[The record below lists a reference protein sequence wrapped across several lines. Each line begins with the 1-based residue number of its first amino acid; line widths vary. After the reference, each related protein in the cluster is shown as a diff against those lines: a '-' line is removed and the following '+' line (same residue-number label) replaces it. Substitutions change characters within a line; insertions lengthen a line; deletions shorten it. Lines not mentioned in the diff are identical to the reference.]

1 VINRTH
7 RTARLR
13 TSAAA
18 KLTSRSA
25 FTRTALLAGVLAAA
39 LGVAACSSSSSGSS
53 SSSSSSGAATG
64 ATSAAA
70 APKGA
75 TIKIGVIGSLT
86 GAQASSSDQG
96 ATVAPAWA
104 AWINANGGLDGHPVQ
119 VIVMD
124 DKGDPATAQAAGQ
137 QFIADGVSAIIV
149 SSDNLVSAFDAAAIA
164 KGIPLISGSANATD
178 WYTKP
183 GMFPTPTGVLNGLA
197 GQIAVSVKY
206 GHAKKFA
213 NLYCAEIAAC
223 AQANPI
229 LQGAAKAAGIGYTQ
243 LAVSSTAPSYTA
255 QCLQLKQD
263 GVDYAQL
270 NFATAAAVRFI
281 QNCQAQGY
289 NPTWGSSEQAVG
301 TAFASIPNLTV
312 FGPAYSFPS
321 VATAPPAAQFRSV
334 MEKYATNSNW
344 REGSA
349 SFTWDGL
356 QALAQAVKDE
366 NVAAAAPV
374 TAADVMAGMYSF
386 KNVNLGGQLAN
397 SLTYTKGKPFGF
409 TANACYF
416 VVGMK
421 GGQTTAPAEL
431 TPQCP
436 SKA

>member
-1 VINRTH
+1 VIIRTH

-39 LGVAACSSSSSGSS
+39 LGVAACSSSSS
-53 SSSSSSGAATG
+53 SSSSSSGAAASG
-64 ATSAAA
+64 TSAAA

-75 TIKIGVIGSLT
+75 LIKIGVIGSLT

-104 AWINANGGLDGHPVQ
+104 AWINASGGIDGHPVQ

-137 QFIADGVSAIIV
+137 QFASDGVAAIIV
-149 SSDNLVSAFDAAAIA
+149 SSDNLVSAFDSAAIA
-164 KGIPLISGSANATD
+164 KGIPLIGGPSDEND
-178 WYTKP
+178 WYAKA
-183 GMFPTPTGVLNGLA
+183 GMFPTMTGIVNGLA
-197 GQIAVSVKY
+197 AQVAVAAQY

-213 NLYCAEIAAC
+213 NLYCAEVAAC

-255 QCLQLKQD
+255 QCLQLKQE

-270 NFATAAAVRFI
+270 DFSTAAAVRFV

-321 VATAPPAAQFRSV
+321 VAGAPPAAQFRSV
-334 MEKYATNSNW
+334 MQKYATNSNW
-344 REGSA
+344 REGTA

-356 QALAQAVKDE
+356 QALTQAVKDE
-366 NVAAAAPV
+366 SIPAATAVTPANV
-374 TAADVMAGMYSF
+374 TAGLYSF
-386 KNVNLGGQLAN
+386 KNENLGGQLAN
-397 SLTYTKGKPFGF
+397 GLTYTKGKPFGI

-421 GGQTTAPAEL
+421 DGQTTAPAGL
-431 TPQCP
+431 TPQCLGK
-436 SKA
+436 S

>member
-1 VINRTH
+1 VIIRTR

-39 LGVAACSSSSSGSS
+39 LGVAACSSSSS
-53 SSSSSSGAATG
+53 SSGASTSG
-64 ATSAAA
+64 TSAS

-75 TIKIGVIGSLT
+75 LIKIGVIGSLT
-86 GAQASSSDQG
+86 GPQASSSDQG

-104 AWINANGGLDGHPVQ
+104 DWINATGGINGHPVQ

-124 DKGDPATAQAAGQ
+124 DKGDPATAQSAEQ
-137 QFIADGVSAIIV
+137 QLASDNVAAIIV
-149 SSDNLVSAFDAAAIA
+149 SSDNVVSAYDSAAIA
-164 KGIPLISGSANATD
+164 KGIPLIGGPSDEND
-178 WYTKP
+178 WYTKA
-183 GMFPTPTGVLNGLA
+183 GMFPTMTGIVNGLA
-197 GQIAVSVKY
+197 AQVAVAVQY

-213 NLYCAEIAAC
+213 NLYCAEVAAC

-229 LQGAAKAAGIGYTQ
+229 LAGAAKAAGIGYTQ

-255 QCLQLKQD
+255 QCLQLKQE

-270 NFATAAAVRFI
+270 NFTTAAAVRFV

-289 NPTWGSSEQAVG
+289 NPTWGSSEQSIGAAYASLPNF
-301 TAFASIPNLTV
+301 TA
-312 FGPAYSFPS
+312 FGPAYAFPS
-321 VATAPPAAQFRSV
+321 VAGSPPVDQFRSV
-334 MEKYATNSNW
+334 MQKYATNSNW
-344 REGSA
+344 REGTA

-356 QALAQAVKDE
+356 QVLAQAVKNE
-366 NVAAAAPV
+366 NIPAATAV
-374 TAADVMAGMYSF
+374 TAADVTTGLYSF
-386 KNVNLGGQLAN
+386 KNENLGGELAN
-397 SLTYTKGKPFGF
+397 GLTYTKGKPFGF

-431 TPQCP
+431 TPQCLG
-436 SKA
+436 KQ

>member
-1 VINRTH
+1 MIDRTR

-39 LGVAACSSSSSGSS
+39 LGVAACSSSSS
-53 SSSSSSGAATG
+53 SSSSSSGAAASG
-64 ATSAAA
+64 TSAAAA

-75 TIKIGVIGSLT
+75 LIKIGVIGSLT

-149 SSDNLVSAFDAAAIA
+149 SSDNLVSAFDSAAIA
-164 KGIPLISGSANATD
+164 KGIPLISGSANSTD

-183 GMFPTPTGVLNGLA
+183 GMFVTVTGTVPGLA
-197 GQIAVSVKY
+197 GQIAVAAKY

-223 AQANPI
+223 AQAGPI
-229 LQGAAKAAGIGYTQ
+229 LAQIAKASGIGYVG

-255 QCLQLKQD
+255 QCLQLKRD

-289 NPTWGSSEQAVG
+289 NPTWGSSEQAIG
-301 TAFASIPNLTV
+301 TAFASLPNLTV
-312 FGPAYSFPS
+312 YGPAYSFPS
-321 VATAPPAAQFRSV
+321 VADAPPAAQFRSV

-344 REGSA
+344 REGTA

-366 NVAAAAPV
+366 NVAAATPV

-386 KNVNLGGQLAN
+386 KSQTLGGELAN
-397 SLTYTKGKPFGF
+397 AVTYTKGKPLGF

-436 SKA
+436 AKG

>member
-1 VINRTH
+1 VIIRTR

-39 LGVAACSSSSSGSS
+39 LGVAACSSG
-53 SSSSSSGAATG
+53 SSSSSGASASG
-64 ATSAAA
+64 TSASG
-70 APKGA
+70 PKGA
-75 TIKIGVIGSLT
+75 LIKVGVIGSLT
-86 GAQASSSDQG
+86 GPQASSSDQG

-104 AWINANGGLDGHPVQ
+104 DWINATGGIDGHPVQ

-124 DKGDPATAQAAGQ
+124 DKGDPATAQQAEQ
-137 QFIADGVSAIIV
+137 QLASDGVAAIIV
-149 SSDNLVSAFDAAAIA
+149 SSDNVVSAYDSAAIA
-164 KGIPLISGSANATD
+164 KGIPLIGGPSDEND
-178 WYTKP
+178 WYTKA
-183 GMFPTPTGVLNGLA
+183 GMFPTMTGIVNGLA
-197 GQIAVSVKY
+197 AQVAVAAQY

-213 NLYCAEIAAC
+213 NLYCAEVAAC

-255 QCLQLKQD
+255 QCLQLKQE

-270 NFATAAAVRFI
+270 NFTTAAAVRFV

-289 NPTWGSSEQAVG
+289 NPTWGSSEQSIGAAYASLPNF
-301 TAFASIPNLTV
+301 TA

-321 VATAPPAAQFRSV
+321 VAGAAPVDQFRSV
-334 MEKYATNSNW
+334 MQKYADGSNW
-344 REGSA
+344 REGTA

-356 QALAQAVKDE
+356 QTLAQAVKDE
-366 NVAAAAPV
+366 NIPAATSV
-374 TAADVMAGMYSF
+374 TTADVMAGLYSF
-386 KNVNLGGQLAN
+386 KNVNLGGELAN
-397 SLTYTKGKPFGF
+397 GLTYTKGKPFGI

-421 GGQTTAPAEL
+421 GGQTTAPAGL
-431 TPQCP
+431 TPQCLG
-436 SKA
+436 KQ

>member
-18 KLTSRSA
+18 KLKSQSA

-39 LGVAACSSSSSGSS
+39 LGVAACSSSSS
-53 SSSSSSGAATG
+53 SSSGATTSG
-64 ATSAAA
+64 TSAS

-75 TIKIGVIGSLT
+75 LIKIGVIGSLT
-86 GAQASSSDQG
+86 GPQASSSDQG

-104 AWINANGGLDGHPVQ
+104 NWINANGGIGGHPVQ

-124 DKGDPATAQAAGQ
+124 DKGDPATAQADGQ
-137 QFIADGVSAIIV
+137 QFASDGVAAIIV
-149 SSDNLVSAFDAAAIA
+149 SSDNLVSAFDSAAIA
-164 KGIPLISGSANATD
+164 KGIPLIGGPSDESD
-178 WYTKP
+178 WYTKA
-183 GMFPTPTGVLNGLA
+183 GMFPTMTGIVNGLGA
-197 GQIAVSVKY
+197 QVAVAVQY

-213 NLYCAEIAAC
+213 NLYCAEVAAC

-255 QCLQLKQD
+255 QCLQLKQE

-270 NFATAAAVRFI
+270 NFTTAAAVRFV

-289 NPTWGSSEQAVG
+289 NPTWGSSEQAIG
-301 TAFASIPNLTV
+301 AAFAALPNFTV
-312 FGPAYSFPS
+312 YGPAYAFPS
-321 VATAPPAAQFRSV
+321 VAGAAPVGQFRSV
-334 MEKYATNSNW
+334 MQKYASNNNW
-344 REGSA
+344 REGVA

-356 QALAQAVKDE
+356 QALAQAVKAE
-366 NVAAAAPV
+366 NIAAATPV
-374 TAADVMAGMYSF
+374 TAADVTAGLYSF
-386 KNVNLGGQLAN
+386 KNQNLSGEVAN
-397 SLTYTKGKPFGF
+397 GLTYTKGKPFGF

-421 GGQTTAPAEL
+421 GGQTTAPAGL

-436 SKA
+436 SKQ

>member
-13 TSAAA
+13 TSAAS
-18 KLTSRSA
+18 KLTSRTA

-39 LGVAACSSSSSGSS
+39 LGVAACSSSSS
-53 SSSSSSGAATG
+53 SSSSGATASG
-64 ATSAAA
+64 TSAAA

-75 TIKIGVIGSLT
+75 LIKIGVIGSLT
-86 GAQASSSDQG
+86 GPQASSSDQG

-104 AWINANGGLDGHPVQ
+104 DWINANGGINGHPVQ

-137 QFIADGVSAIIV
+137 QFISDGVAAIIV
-149 SSDNLVSAFDAAAIA
+149 SSDNLVSAFDSAAIA
-164 KGIPLISGSANATD
+164 KGIPLIGGASDSSD
-178 WYTKP
+178 WYTKQ
-183 GMFPTPTGVLNGLA
+183 GMFVTMTGIVPGLGA
-197 GQIAVSVKY
+197 QVAVAVQY

-213 NLYCAEIAAC
+213 NLYCAEVAAC

-229 LQGAAKAAGIGYTQ
+229 LQGAAKAAGVSYTQ
-243 LAVSSTAPSYTA
+243 LAISSTAPSYTA
-255 QCLQLKQD
+255 QCLQLKQE

-289 NPTWGSSEQAVG
+289 NPIWGSSEQAIG
-301 TAFASIPNLTV
+301 TPFTAIPNFTAY
-312 FGPAYSFPS
+312 GPAYAFPS
-321 VATAPPAAQFRSV
+321 VATGAPVEQFTSV
-334 MEKYATNSNW
+334 MQKYATGSNW
-344 REGSA
+344 KEGTA
-349 SFTWDGL
+349 SFTWQGL
-356 QALAQAVKDE
+356 QAFAQAVKNA
-366 NVAAAAPV
+366 NVAASTAV
-374 TAADVMAGMYSF
+374 TSADVMTGLYDF
-386 KNVNLGGQLAN
+386 KGENLDGLLAN
-397 SLTYTKGKPFGF
+397 NVTYTKGKAFGF

-436 SKA
+436 AKA

>member
-1 VINRTH
+1 VIDRTH

-39 LGVAACSSSSSGSS
+39 LGVAACSSSSGS
-53 SSSSSSGAATG
+53 SSSSSSGAAASG
-64 ATSAAA
+64 TSAAA

-104 AWINANGGLDGHPVQ
+104 AWVNANGGLGGHPVQ

-124 DKGDPATAQAAGQ
+124 DKGDPATAQADGQ
-137 QFIADGVSAIIV
+137 QFIGDGVSAIIV
-149 SSDNLVSAFDAAAIA
+149 SSDNLVSAFDSAAIA
-164 KGIPLISGSANATD
+164 KGIPLIGGPSDEND
-178 WYTKP
+178 WYAKA
-183 GMFPTPTGVLNGLA
+183 GMFPTMTGIVNGLA
-197 GQIAVSVKY
+197 AQVAVAAQY

-213 NLYCAEIAAC
+213 NLYCAEVAAC
-223 AQANPI
+223 AQANPV

-255 QCLQLKQD
+255 ECLQLKQE
-263 GVDYAQL
+263 GVDFAQL
-270 NFATAAAVRFI
+270 NFASAAAVRFV

-289 NPTWGSSEQAVG
+289 NPTWGSSEQSIGAAYASLPNFTAYG
-301 TAFASIPNLTV
+301 PAFA
-312 FGPAYSFPS
+312 FPS
-321 VATAPPAAQFRSV
+321 VANAAPVDQFRSV
-334 MEKYATNSNW
+334 MQKYASGTNW
-344 REGSA
+344 REGTA

-356 QALAQAVKDE
+356 QVLAQAVKDE
-366 NVAAAAPV
+366 NIPAATPV
-374 TAADVMAGMYSF
+374 TAADVMTGLYSF
-386 KNVNLGGQLAN
+386 KNQNLGGVLAN
-397 SLTYTKGKPFGF
+397 GLTYTQGKPFGI

-421 GGQTTAPAEL
+421 DGQTTAPAGL
-431 TPQCP
+431 TPQCLGK
-436 SKA
+436 S

>member
-1 VINRTH
+1 MINRTH

-25 FTRTALLAGVLAAA
+25 FTRTTLLAGVLAVA
-39 LGVAACSSSSSGSS
+39 LGVAACSSGSS
-53 SSSSSSGAATG
+53 SSSSGSSGAT
-64 ATSAAA
+64 TSGGS

-75 TIKIGVIGSLT
+75 LIKIGVIGSLT

-104 AWINANGGLDGHPVQ
+104 DWINANGGIDGHPVK
-119 VIVMD
+119 VIVLD
-124 DKGDPATAQAAGQ
+124 DKGDPATAQADGQ
-137 QFIADGVSAIIV
+137 QLASDGVAAIIV
-149 SSDNLVSAFDAAAIA
+149 SSDNLVSAYDSAAIA
-164 KGIPLISGSANATD
+164 KGIPLIGGPSDEND
-178 WYTKP
+178 WYTKV
-183 GMFPTPTGVLNGLA
+183 GMFPTMTGIVNGLGA
-197 GQIAVSVKY
+197 QVAVAAKY

-213 NLYCAEIAAC
+213 NLYCSEVAAC
-223 AQANPI
+223 AQANPV

-243 LAVSSTAPSYTA
+243 LAVSSTAASYTA
-255 QCLQLKQD
+255 QCLQLKQE

-270 NFATAAAVRFI
+270 NFTTAAAVRFV

-289 NPTWGSSEQAVG
+289 NPTWGSSEQSIGAAYASLQNF
-301 TAFASIPNLTV
+301 TA
-312 FGPAYSFPS
+312 FGPAFSFPS
-321 VATAPPAAQFRSV
+321 VAGAAPVDQFRSV
-334 MEKYATNSNW
+334 MQKYATGSNW
-344 REGSA
+344 REGVA

-356 QALAQAVKDE
+356 QTLAQAVKDKKIP
-366 NVAAAAPV
+366 AATAV
-374 TAADVMAGMYSF
+374 TAADVTAGLYSF
-386 KNVNLGGQLAN
+386 KNENLGGELAN
-397 SLTYTKGKPFGF
+397 GLTYTKGKPFGV

>member
-13 TSAAA
+13 TSAAS
-18 KLTSRSA
+18 KLTSRTA

-39 LGVAACSSSSSGSS
+39 LGVAACSSSSS
-53 SSSSSSGAATG
+53 SSSSGATASG
-64 ATSAAA
+64 TSAAA

-75 TIKIGVIGSLT
+75 LIKIGVIGSLT
-86 GAQASSSDQG
+86 GPQASSSDQG

-104 AWINANGGLDGHPVQ
+104 DWINANGGINGHPVQ

-137 QFIADGVSAIIV
+137 QFISDGVAAIIV
-149 SSDNLVSAFDAAAIA
+149 SSDNLVSAFDSAAIA
-164 KGIPLISGSANATD
+164 KGIPLIGGASDSSD

-183 GMFPTPTGVLNGLA
+183 GMFVTMTGIVPGLGA
-197 GQIAVSVKY
+197 QVAVAVQY

-213 NLYCAEIAAC
+213 NLYCAEVAAC

-229 LQGAAKAAGIGYTQ
+229 LQGAAKAAGVSYTQ
-243 LAVSSTAPSYTA
+243 LAISSTAPSYTA
-255 QCLQLKQD
+255 QCLQLKQE

-289 NPTWGSSEQAVG
+289 NPIWGSSEQAIG
-301 TAFASIPNLTV
+301 TPFTAIPNFTAY
-312 FGPAYSFPS
+312 GPAYAFPS
-321 VATAPPAAQFRSV
+321 VATGAPVEQFTSV
-334 MEKYATNSNW
+334 MQKYATGSNW
-344 REGSA
+344 KEGTA
-349 SFTWDGL
+349 SFTWQGL
-356 QALAQAVKDE
+356 QAFAQAVKNA
-366 NVAAAAPV
+366 NVAASTAV
-374 TAADVMAGMYSF
+374 TSADVMTGLYDF
-386 KNVNLGGQLAN
+386 KGENLDGLLAN
-397 SLTYTKGKPFGF
+397 NVTYTKGKAFGF

-436 SKA
+436 AKA

>member
-1 VINRTH
+1 VINKTH
-7 RTARLR
+7 RTTRLR

-39 LGVAACSSSSSGSS
+39 LGVAACSSSSS
-53 SSSSSSGAATG
+53 SSSSSGAATSG
-64 ATSAAA
+64 TSAAA

-104 AWINANGGLDGHPVQ
+104 AWINANGGIDGHPVQ

-149 SSDNLVSAFDAAAIA
+149 SSDNLVSAFDSAAIA
-164 KGIPLISGSANATD
+164 KGIPLISGSANSAD

-183 GMFPTPTGVLNGLA
+183 GMFATVTGNVPGLA
-197 GQIAVSVKY
+197 GQVAVAAKY

-213 NLYCAEIAAC
+213 NLYCSEIAAC
-223 AQANPI
+223 AQAGPI
-229 LQGAAKAAGIGYTQ
+229 LAQVAKAAGVGYVGM
-243 LAVSSTAPSYTA
+243 AVSSTAPSYTA
-255 QCLQLKQD
+255 QCLQLKQE

-270 NFATAAAVRFI
+270 NFTTAAAVRFV

-289 NPTWGSSEQAVG
+289 NPTWGSSEQAIG
-301 TAFASIPNLTV
+301 TPFAAIPNLTV

-321 VATAPPAAQFRSV
+321 VAAAAPAAQFRSV

-356 QALAQAVKDE
+356 QALAQAVKSQ
-366 NVAAAAPV
+366 NIAAATPV
-374 TAADVMAGMYSF
+374 TAADVMAGMYTF
-386 KNVNLGGQLAN
+386 KSENLGGELAN
-397 SLTYTKGKPFGF
+397 GVTYTKGKPLGF

-421 GGQTTAPAEL
+421 GGQTTAPADL

-436 SKA
+436 AKA

>member
-1 VINRTH
+1 MIDRTH

-39 LGVAACSSSSSGSS
+39 LGVAACSSSSS
-53 SSSSSSGAATG
+53 SSSSSSGATASG
-64 ATSAAA
+64 TSAAAA

-75 TIKIGVIGSLT
+75 LIKIGVIGSLT

-104 AWINANGGLDGHPVQ
+104 DWINANGGIDGHPVQ

-149 SSDNLVSAFDAAAIA
+149 SSDNLVSAFDSAAIA
-164 KGIPLISGSANATD
+164 KGIPLIGGPSDEND
-178 WYTKP
+178 WYIKP
-183 GMFPTPTGVLNGLA
+183 GMFVTMTGIVPGLGA
-197 GQIAVSVKY
+197 QVAVAVQY

-213 NLYCAEIAAC
+213 NLYCAEVAAC

-255 QCLQLKQD
+255 QCLQLKQE

-270 NFATAAAVRFI
+270 NFATAAAVRFV

-289 NPTWGSSEQAVG
+289 NPTWGSSEQSIGAAYASLPNF
-301 TAFASIPNLTV
+301 TAY
-312 FGPAYSFPS
+312 GPAYAFPS
-321 VATAPPAAQFRSV
+321 VASGAPVEQFTSV
-334 MEKYATNSNW
+334 MQKYATNSNW
-344 REGSA
+344 REGTA
-349 SFTWDGL
+349 SFTWQGL
-356 QALAQAVKDE
+356 QAFAQAVKNAD
-366 NVAAAAPV
+366 VAASTAV
-374 TAADVMAGMYSF
+374 TSADVMTGLYDF
-386 KNVNLGGQLAN
+386 KGENLGGLLAN
-397 SLTYTKGKPFGF
+397 NVTYTKGKPFGF

-436 SKA
+436 AKA

>member
-13 TSAAA
+13 TSAAS
-18 KLTSRSA
+18 KLTSRTA

-39 LGVAACSSSSSGSS
+39 LGVAACSSSSS
-53 SSSSSSGAATG
+53 SSSSGATASG
-64 ATSAAA
+64 TSAAAA

-75 TIKIGVIGSLT
+75 LIKIGVIGSLT
-86 GAQASSSDQG
+86 GPQASSSDQG

-104 AWINANGGLDGHPVQ
+104 DWINANGGINGHPVQ

-149 SSDNLVSAFDAAAIA
+149 SSDNLVSAFDSAAIA
-164 KGIPLISGSANATD
+164 KGIPLIGGPSDESD
-178 WYTKP
+178 WYTKQ
-183 GMFPTPTGVLNGLA
+183 GMFVTMTGIVPGLGA
-197 GQIAVSVKY
+197 QVAVAVQY

-213 NLYCAEIAAC
+213 NLYCAEVAAC

-229 LQGAAKAAGIGYTQ
+229 LQGAAKAAGVSYTQ

-255 QCLQLKQD
+255 QCLQLKQE

-270 NFATAAAVRFI
+270 NFATAAAVRFV

-289 NPTWGSSEQAVG
+289 NPTWGSSEQSIGAAYASLPNF
-301 TAFASIPNLTV
+301 TAY
-312 FGPAYSFPS
+312 GPAYAFPS
-321 VATAPPAAQFRSV
+321 VATGAPVEQFTSV
-334 MEKYATNSNW
+334 MQKYATGSNW
-344 REGSA
+344 KEGTA
-349 SFTWDGL
+349 SFTWQGL
-356 QALAQAVKDE
+356 QAFAQAVKNA
-366 NVAAAAPV
+366 NVAASTAV
-374 TAADVMAGMYSF
+374 TSADVMTGLYDF
-386 KNVNLGGQLAN
+386 KGENLDGLLAN
-397 SLTYTKGKPFGF
+397 NVTYTKGKAFGF

-436 SKA
+436 AKA

>member
-1 VINRTH
+1 MINRTH

-13 TSAAA
+13 TSAAS
-18 KLTSRSA
+18 KLTSRTA

-39 LGVAACSSSSSGSS
+39 LGVAACSSSSS
-53 SSSSSSGAATG
+53 SSSSGATASG
-64 ATSAAA
+64 TSAAA

-75 TIKIGVIGSLT
+75 LIKIGVIGSLT
-86 GAQASSSDQG
+86 GPQASSSDQG

-104 AWINANGGLDGHPVQ
+104 DWINANGGINGHPVQ

-137 QFIADGVSAIIV
+137 QFISDGVAAIIV
-149 SSDNLVSAFDAAAIA
+149 SSDNLVSAFDSAAIA
-164 KGIPLISGSANATD
+164 KGIPLIGGASDSSD

-183 GMFPTPTGVLNGLA
+183 GMFVTMTGIVPGLGA
-197 GQIAVSVKY
+197 QVAVAVQY

-213 NLYCAEIAAC
+213 NLYCAEVAAC

-229 LQGAAKAAGIGYTQ
+229 LQGAAKAAGVSYTQ
-243 LAVSSTAPSYTA
+243 LAISSTAPSYTA
-255 QCLQLKQD
+255 QCLQLKQE

-289 NPTWGSSEQAVG
+289 NPIWGSSEQAIG
-301 TAFASIPNLTV
+301 TPFTAIPNFTAY
-312 FGPAYSFPS
+312 GPAYAFPS
-321 VATAPPAAQFRSV
+321 VATGAPVEQFTSV
-334 MEKYATNSNW
+334 MQKYATGSNW
-344 REGSA
+344 KEGTA
-349 SFTWDGL
+349 SFTWQGL
-356 QALAQAVKDE
+356 QAFAQAVKNA
-366 NVAAAAPV
+366 NVAASTAV
-374 TAADVMAGMYSF
+374 TSADVMTGLYDF
-386 KNVNLGGQLAN
+386 KGENLDGLLAN
-397 SLTYTKGKPFGF
+397 NVTYTKGKAFGF

-436 SKA
+436 AKA

>member
-39 LGVAACSSSSSGSS
+39 LGVAACSSSST
-53 SSSSSSGAATG
+53 SSSGAT
-64 ATSAAA
+64 TSGTSAA

-75 TIKIGVIGSLT
+75 LIKIGVIGSLT
-86 GAQASSSDQG
+86 GPQASSSDQG

-104 AWINANGGLDGHPVQ
+104 DWINANGGIDGHPVQ

-124 DKGDPATAQAAGQ
+124 DKTDPATAQADEQ
-137 QFIADGVSAIIV
+137 QFASDGVAAIIV
-149 SSDNLVSAFDAAAIA
+149 SSDDVVSAFDSAAIA
-164 KGIPLISGSANATD
+164 KGIPLIGGPSDSND
-178 WYTKP
+178 WYTKA
-183 GMFPTPTGVLNGLA
+183 GMFPTMTGIVNGLGA
-197 GQIAVSVKY
+197 QVAVAVQY

-223 AQANPI
+223 AQANPL

-255 QCLQLKQD
+255 QCLQLKQE

-270 NFATAAAVRFI
+270 NFTTAAAVRFV

-289 NPTWGSSEQAVG
+289 NPTWGSSEQ
-301 TAFASIPNLTV
+301 SIGSAYAGLSNFTV
-312 FGPAYSFPS
+312 YGPAYAFPS
-321 VATAPPAAQFRSV
+321 VAGAAPVDQFRSV
-334 MEKYATNSNW
+334 MQKYASNSNW
-344 REGSA
+344 REGTA

-356 QALAQAVKDE
+356 QALAQAVKAE
-366 NVAAAAPV
+366 NIAAATPV
-374 TAADVMAGMYSF
+374 TAADVTAGLYSF
-386 KNVNLGGQLAN
+386 KNQNLGGELAN
-397 SLTYTKGKPFGF
+397 GLTYTKDKPFGF

-421 GGQTTAPAEL
+421 GGQTTAPASL

-436 SKA
+436 SKQ

>member
-1 VINRTH
+1 MI
-7 RTARLR
+7 
-13 TSAAA
+13 
-18 KLTSRSA
+18 KSRSR
-25 FTRTALLAGVLAAA
+25 FTRTALLASVLAAA
-39 LGVAACSSSSSGSS
+39 LGVAACSSSSSSS
-53 SSSSSSGAATG
+53 PSSGATASG
-64 ATSAAA
+64 TSAAAA

-75 TIKIGVIGSLT
+75 VIKIGVIGSLT
-86 GAQASSSDQG
+86 GSQASSSDQG

-104 AWINANGGLDGHPVQ
+104 DWINANGGINGHPVQ

-149 SSDNLVSAFDAAAIA
+149 SSDNLVSAFDSAAIA
-164 KGIPLISGSANATD
+164 KGIPLISGSANSSD

-183 GMFPTPTGVLNGLA
+183 GMFPTPTGVVNGLA
-197 GQIAVSVKY
+197 GQVAVAAKF

-223 AQANPI
+223 AQAGPV
-229 LQGAAKAAGIGYTQ
+229 LQQVAKASGIGYVG
-243 LAVSSTAPSYTA
+243 LAISSTAPSYTA

-270 NFATAAAVRFI
+270 NFTTAAAVRFV

-289 NPTWGSSEQAVG
+289 NPTWGSSEQAIG

-312 FGPAYSFPS
+312 FGPAYAFPS
-321 VATAPPAAQFRSV
+321 VANAPPADQFRSV

-344 REGSA
+344 REGAA

-356 QALAQAVKDE
+356 QALAQAVKAE
-366 NVAAAAPV
+366 NIAAATPV
-374 TAADVMAGMYSF
+374 TAADVTAGLYSF
-386 KNVNLGGQLAN
+386 KNQNLSGEVAN
-397 SLTYTKGKPFGF
+397 GLTYTKGKPFGF

-421 GGQTTAPAEL
+421 GGQTTAPAGL

-436 SKA
+436 SKQ